1 MFQAEKTQQ
10 TACEK
15 FEKISEVAK
24 KGKKWTRRYMYHNI
38 NKKNCFNYLQA
49 IYMPINY
56 TCMFFVFFHRINRI

>member
-38 NKKNCFNYLQA
+38 NKKNCFNYL
-49 IYMPINY
+49 
-56 TCMFFVFFHRINRI
+56 

>member
-24 KGKKWTRRYMYHNI
+24 KGKKWTRRYMYHNV
-38 NKKNCFNYLQA
+38 KKKQTVLIICRLY
-49 IYMPINY
+49 ICP
-56 TCMFFVFFHRINRI
+56 